1 VQLGKWKSVVA
12 ACVLGAM
19 ALSAEAAIV
28 ITGTRVVYPEQ
39 NREVNVR
46 LANVET
52 APVLVQAWVD
62 DGRADANPDEIK
74 VPFVLMPPVFRVE
87 PQKGQTLRIMYTGTD
102 LPADR
107 ESVFWLNV
115 QEIPQK
121 AKGDNTLQIA
131 VRQRIKFF
139 YRPTGLSGKVEE
151 APAQLR
157 WRLVQRDGRA
167 QLEVSNPSAYFVS
180 LASVKVRSGGRD
192 YAAEAEMVPPSSTR
206 LFAVKDLPAGAA
218 SAGIKVHFESIN
230 DYGAVEPHDGTTT
243 G

>member
-1 VQLGKWKSVVA
+1 MQLGKWKGVVA

-87 PQKGQTLRIMYTGTD
+87 PKKGQTLRIMYTGTD

-115 QEIPQK
+115 QEIPPK
-121 AKGDNTLQIA
+121 PTNAEETNLLQLA
-131 VRQRIKFF
+131 FRTRIKLFF
-139 YRPTGLSGKVEE
+139 RPAALQDGPSGQLLKWQVVHDDKGQSVLSV
-151 APAQLR
+151 
-157 WRLVQRDGRA
+157 D
-167 QLEVSNPSAYFVS
+167 NPSPYYVS
-180 LASVKVRSGGRD
+180 FGRVVLK
-192 YAAEAEMVPPSSTR
+192 AADTEIQFDPAMVPPFDHVSFTQPQGAHR
-206 LFAVKDLPAGAA
+206 TFARGTVSYKLL
-218 SAGIKVHFESIN
+218 N
-230 DYGAVEPHDGTTT
+230 DYGAEVAGTATVQ
-243 G
+243 